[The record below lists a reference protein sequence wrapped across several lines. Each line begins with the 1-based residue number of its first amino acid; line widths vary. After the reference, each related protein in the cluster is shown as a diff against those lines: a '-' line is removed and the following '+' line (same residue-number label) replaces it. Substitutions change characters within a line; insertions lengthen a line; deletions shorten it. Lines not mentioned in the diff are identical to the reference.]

1 MHSIIMYT
9 GSNDDWSEAMDMLV
23 TNAKE
28 LMNSIKELLEAVE
41 IDQLKMHTLWSDDGG
56 KYKIARVRLIVAFN
70 K

>member
-9 GSNDDWSEAMDMLV
+9 GSNDDWSEAVDMLV

-56 KYKIARVRLIVAFN
+56 KYKIESD
-70 K
+70 